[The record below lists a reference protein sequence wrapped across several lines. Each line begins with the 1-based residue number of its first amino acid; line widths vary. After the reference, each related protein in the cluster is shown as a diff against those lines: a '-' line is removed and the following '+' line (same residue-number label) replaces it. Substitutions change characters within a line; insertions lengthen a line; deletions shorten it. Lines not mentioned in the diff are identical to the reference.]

1 MPKVKANGININYEK
16 TGQGEPLIMI
26 PFLSADNACY
36 AFQTP
41 DYSKNFEC
49 ISIDPRGVGET
60 DKPEGTYTMELFA
73 DDVAAFMDELGVKNA
88 HVMGV
93 SLGAAIGLWLAAKYP
108 DKVKSLSVHSGW
120 TKSDP
125 FLKVVVEGWRVTAK
139 ALGNVAEAVILGI
152 FPWCFTPSLYA
163 SKPDYIKALSDFV
176 RSRPAQP
183 VDAFMR
189 QSDAVLSHDCE
200 SQLGKIK
207 APTLIT
213 FGEYDM
219 VCSTRFSDRMTG
231 GIKSTELIVF
241 KDCAHASLYENT
253 EEFNK
258 KTMDFL
264 MRHSG

>member
-1 MPKVKANGININYEK
+1 MPEVKANGININYEK

-36 AFQTP
+36 AFQIP
-41 DYSKNFEC
+41 EYSKNFEC
-49 ISIDPRGVGET
+49 ISIDPRGAGET
-60 DKPEGTYTMELFA
+60 DKPRGAYSIELFA
-73 DDVAAFMDELGVKNA
+73 DDVAAFMDALGIKSA

-93 SLGAAIGLWLAAKYP
+93 SLGAATGLWLAAKYP

-120 TKSDP
+120 TKSDG
-125 FLKVVVEGWRVTAK
+125 FLKIVVLGWQVIAN
-139 ALGNVAEAVILGI
+139 AIGNVAEAVAVGI
-152 FPWCFTPSLYA
+152 FPWCFTPTLYA
-163 SKPDYIKALSDFV
+163 EKPDYISSLADFV

-183 VDAFMR
+183 VEAFMR
-189 QSDAVLSHDCE
+189 QSDAVLAHDCE
-200 SQLGKIK
+200 DQLGKIK

-219 VCSTRFSDRMTG
+219 VCSTRFADRMTKN
-231 GIKSTELIVF
+231 IKNTEMIVF
-241 KDCAHASLYENT
+241 KDCAHAGLYENV

-264 MRHSG
+264 VRNSG